1 MAVDRGPAVTLLAE
15 GNKFPMRSFTVRGSR
30 NGSRVHITWTDGKL
44 TGDPPT
50 IDLVLVEAE
59 LALFHPEDRQSWA
72 GLAYAG
78 AGLSEQPL
86 SDASSAYRLINNVL
100 DTVTGV
106 EGDAPPES
114 IDAQPQLRR

>member
-1 MAVDRGPAVTLLAE
+1 MAVDRGPAVTLVEE
-15 GNKFPMRSFTVRGSR
+15 GNKCPMRSFTVRGSR

-50 IDLVLVEAE
+50 VDLVLVEAE

-72 GLAYAG
+72 GIAYAG
-78 AGLSEQPL
+78 AGLSERPL
-86 SDASSAYRLINNVL
+86 SDASSAYRLINSVL

-106 EGDAPPES
+106 EGDAPPDS
-114 IDAQPQLRR
+114 IDAQPQLQR